1 MDLVDGHLT
10 CWEDG
15 DEGGEEDGD
24 EGGEDDGDEGGEE
37 VEEENIDI
45 KEEIYKDGICDTGE

>member
-15 DEGGEEDGD
+15 DEGGEE
-24 EGGEDDGDEGGEE
+24 DGDEGGEE